1 MAREQPVDS
10 PEHSDALGFDEVFRA
25 HLDYVWR
32 IARIL
37 ADDASA
43 DDIAQEVF
51 LVARRRLAAFDGD
64 SIRGWLYAITRNVV
78 RNHRRGQR
86 RYLRLLSGVP
96 RPDPEPSID
105 VAYEQ
110 QEAAALMDAFLQRL
124 SAPKRE
130 AFVLH
135 VIEGLTA
142 AEIAQAIEVPTRTV
156 YSRVRAAQAELDRFV
171 ARHRRRLEPR
181 R

>member
-1 MAREQPVDS
+1 MVS
-10 PEHSDALGFDEVFRA
+10 PEQREPSFDDVFRA

-32 IARIL
+32 LARLL

-51 LVARRRLAAFDGD
+51 LVARRRLADFDG
-64 SIRGWLYAITRNVV
+64 SSLRGWLYGITRNVA
-78 RNHRRGQR
+78 RNHQRGRRR
-86 RYLRLLSGVP
+86 WLRVLERL
-96 RPDPEPSID
+96 PEPEASVSMD
-105 VAYEQ
+105 AAYEQ
-110 QEAAALMDAFLQRL
+110 EEAAALMDEFLHGLR
-124 SAPKRE
+124 PVKRE

-142 AEIAQAIEVPTRTV
+142 AEIAEAIGVPTRTV

-171 ARHRRRLEPR
+171 ARRRQQLQQRAR
-181 R
+181 